1 MVDRGDRVNRRAA
14 KVLSSGERLLTT
26 DHVLVESWGLIRSRL
41 GRRVAERFWSELR
54 GGVAELEPVGPADL
68 DVAWE
73 IGQGFPDQDFSIV
86 DRTSFAVMR
95 RLGISRAASFD
106 DHFAVF
112 RFGPN
117 RDRAFEVLR

>member
-1 MVDRGDRVNRRAA
+1 MLG
-14 KVLSSGERLLTT
+14 SGERLLTT
-26 DHVLVESWGLIRSRL
+26 DHVLVESWRLIRSRL
-41 GRRVAERFWSELR
+41 GRRAAERFWSELR

-73 IGQGFPDQDFSIV
+73 IGRDFPDQDFSIV

-106 DHFAVF
+106 DHYAVF

-117 RDRAFEVLR
+117 CERAFEVLR